1 MTALRDLVVLTRR
14 LLIHSIR
21 MPAFVIIS
29 IVQPVIWLVLFGPLF
44 GRITALGGF
53 GTEGYADF
61 LVPGLAVMAAL
72 FGSAYSGMA
81 LLMDHD
87 RGILDRFLVTPAARG
102 ALIGAYVAQ
111 SGVVVMLQATVI
123 VLVGLCMGAQMSVA
137 GYGVILVAAALLGA
151 GFGALSNALA
161 LRIPRHDAIIAVMNF
176 VIMPLVFLSS
186 MIIATKAMPD
196 WIAAVARYN
205 PVDWAVQMARGAA
218 LGGDWT
224 LWPNMGHNWRCFL
237 QSVFCWPF
245 GLFTA
250 LWTRH
255 RRLLAFQARD
265 QYKAPSCHQ
274 GKPAQGGKPVQHA
287 KAARTISGEPIKTAA
302 E

>member
-218 LGGDWT
+218 LGGDWS
-224 LWPNMGHNWRCFL
+224 LVAQYGAQL
-237 QSVFCWPF
+237 A
-245 GLFTA
+245 LFSA
-250 LWTRH
+250 VCI
-255 RRLLAFQARD
+255 LLAVRAFHRFMD
-265 QYKAPSCHQ
+265 KA
-274 GKPAQGGKPVQHA
+274 
-287 KAARTISGEPIKTAA
+287 
-302 E
+302 